1 MYIEVVPNR
10 NSRPAVLLREGWR
23 DGARIR
29 KRTLANLTDWPSSQ
43 VQALRAVLKGDYDL
57 LAAPAAGFSI
67 ERTRPHGHVAATL
80 GTVRRLGLEP
90 LMAPARCPER
100 DAVVAMIVARI
111 LEPRSKL
118 ATARQLH
125 STTLTSTLGELL
137 DLSAC
142 DEDVLYRAMDWLLP
156 RQAHIEQALA
166 KRHLSEGTLALYD
179 VSSTYFEGRCCPL
192 ARYGYSRDGRRDK
205 LQITFGLLT
214 NAEGCPVAVEV
225 FEGNTADPATLSATV
240 TKLRQRFALTRIVL
254 VSDRG
259 LITSAR
265 IREELL
271 PAGGLDWITAL
282 RAPQIQQLLEG
293 GALQLSLFDD
303 RDLAE
308 ISDPNYP
315 GERLVACRN
324 PLMAEQRARKRRE
337 LLEATERALGRVVA
351 ATQRARNPL
360 RGQARIGQRV
370 GAVKHHP
377 KFPPLYH
384 LKFPPPGSSLSGW
397 GSARGKLP
405 LASPREKP
413 LPVMRAPV
421 LRVGFEQSGLAA
433 LASAEAVQA
442 YKLLAEVERAF
453 RSLKSVDLKV
463 RPIHHRLEDRVRAH
477 VLLCML
483 AYYVEWHMRQALA
496 PLLFDDDDPAAAA
509 AARTSVVAPAQRSPS
524 ALHKAA
530 TKLTV
535 ADIPVHSFQ
544 SLLSDLATLAKNRI
558 LPATKD
564 PIPFDLFT
572 TPTPLQ
578 QHAFDLLHVN
588 YRM

>member
-1 MYIEVVPNR
+1 MYVETVPNR
-10 NSRPAVLLREGWR
+10 NSRPAILLREGWR
-23 DGARIR
+23 DGPRIR
-29 KRTLANLTDWPSSQ
+29 KRTLANLTDWPPAQ
-43 VQALRAVLKGDYDL
+43 IQALRAVLKGDYDL
-57 LAAPAAGFSI
+57 VAAPAPGFTI
-67 ERTRPHGHVAATL
+67 ARTRPHGHVAAAL
-80 GTVRRLGLEP
+80 GTLRQLGLER
-90 LMAPARCPER
+90 LLAPACAPER

-118 ATARQLH
+118 ATARHLH
-125 STTLTSTLGELL
+125 GATLASTLGELL

-142 DEDVLYRAMDWLLP
+142 DEELLYRAMDWLLP
-156 RQAHIEQALA
+156 RQAQIEQALA
-166 KRHLSEGTLALYD
+166 QRHLSEGTLALYD

-192 ARYGYSRDGRRDK
+192 ARYGYSRDGKRDK

-214 NAEGCPVAVEV
+214 NAQGCPVAVEV
-225 FEGNTADPATLSATV
+225 FEGNTADPATLNSVVA
-240 TKLRQRFALTRIVL
+240 KLRQRFALTRVVL

-265 IREELL
+265 IREELQ
-271 PAGGLDWITAL
+271 PAGALDWITAL
-282 RAPQIQQLLEG
+282 RAPQIQQLLAG

-308 ISDPNYP
+308 ISDPSYP

-324 PLMAEQRARKRRE
+324 PLMAEQRARKRQE
-337 LLEATERALGRVVA
+337 LLEATERALGRIVA
-351 ATQRARNPL
+351 ATQRAGNPL
-360 RGQARIGQRV
+360 RGRAHIGQRV
-370 GAVKHHP
+370 GAVLGHYKMRKH
-377 KFPPLYH
+377 FDLTIEETS
-384 LKFPPPGSSLSGW
+384 FSF
-397 GSARGKLP
+397 ARNA
-405 LASPREKP
+405 ASIAYE
-413 LPVMRAPV
+413 
-421 LRVGFEQSGLAA
+421 AA
-433 LASAEAVQA
+433 LDGIYVIRTSVPAITLASAEAVQA
-442 YKLLAEVERAF
+442 YKLLAEVEHAF
-453 RSLKSVDLKV
+453 RSIKSVDLKV
-463 RPIHHRLEDRVRAH
+463 RPIHHRLEDRVRVH

-496 PLLFDDDDPAAAA
+496 PLLFDDDDPTAAA
-509 AARTSVVAPAQRSPS
+509 AARASVVAPAKRSPS
-524 ALHKAA
+524 ALRKAT

-535 ADIPVHSFQ
+535 ADLPVHNFQ
-544 SLLSDLATLAKNRI
+544 TLLSDLATLAKNRI